1 MAVPVV
7 IFNTQEGEDGDD
19 TDGEEK
25 DPMDLNDFVANA
37 SGDVSFEII
46 DTSGWVAP
54 ANYDLDGSMLT
65 LSVADGFEPAA
76 PAEAEDAVIRIEATD
91 NGDSAVLHV
100 RVRGNI
106 NPAGSGTL
114 TDFTIGTQE
123 AAADDSDEP
132 DYFDSEDAIGDR
144 VTCATFNICTIDLI
158 DAETDREG
166 ATAPPDIFMD
176 GNIRDSLTF
185 HVFEDSDLVDAVA
198 TDAGVM
204 ITGLKA
210 GTATVIVWATD
221 EAGMPMLAEED
232 DTDTADID
240 ETKRPADSAAY
251 VITVTVDGA
260 PFMSESAVGTK
271 SITVADPTNAS
282 DAVVGTVFDDN
293 DNTLGDTNLTF
304 EPGIGD
310 QGGDPGGIASINW
323 EGQADTTSEPSRRE
337 ISVDGL
343 NPGTV
348 TLTVKVTETEAD
360 NNPTQYTTH
369 MITVAVTP

>member
-46 DTSGWVAP
+46 DTSGWVVP
-54 ANYDLDGSMLT
+54 ANYELDGSMLT
-65 LSVADGFEPAA
+65 LSVADDFEPAA
-76 PAEAEDAVIRIEATD
+76 ATHDEDAVIRVEATD

-132 DYFDSEDAIGDR
+132 DYFDSDDANGDR
-144 VTCATFNICTIDLI
+144 VTCATLNVCTIDLI
-158 DAETDREG
+158 DVENVR
-166 ATAPPDIFMD
+166 ATDIFTD
-176 GNIRDSLTF
+176 GNIRDTLTF
-185 HVFEDSDLVDAVA
+185 HVFEDSDLVEAVETA
-198 TDAGVM
+198 TGVM
-204 ITGLKA
+204 IKGLKA

-323 EGQADTTSEPSRRE
+323 EEDADVTSEPSRRE

-348 TLTVKVTETEAD
+348 TLTVKVTETEAE
-360 NNPTQYTTH
+360 NNPTQYTSH
-369 MITVAVTP
+369 MITVTVTP